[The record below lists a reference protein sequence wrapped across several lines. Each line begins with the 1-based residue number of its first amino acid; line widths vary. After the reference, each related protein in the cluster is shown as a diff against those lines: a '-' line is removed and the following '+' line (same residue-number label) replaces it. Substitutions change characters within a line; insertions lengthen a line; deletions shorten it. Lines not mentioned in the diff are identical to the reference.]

1 MSLAPDATP
10 AGPARVD
17 PRLVRSRARVLA
29 ATARLLATAGI
40 SGVTIEAVS
49 ALSGVAKT
57 TIYRQW
63 DDAPTLVL
71 ATLDDLLQPPVDP
84 DLGTLRADL
93 LHLVGGLAR
102 ALIAS
107 PAAGIMAGLM
117 DAAERDPAF
126 AALHAREAERRH
138 GVVLA
143 VIERGVRRGELPA
156 GTDPHDVLDLLTGPI
171 VYRRYTG
178 RRSLDAAFA
187 ARVVDRV
194 LAAYDAPT
202 LPAEPGA

>member
-1 MSLAPDATP
+1 MTRAPAT
-10 AGPARVD
+10 D
-17 PRLVRSRARVLA
+17 PRVIRSRASVLA
-29 ATARLLATAGI
+29 AALELMNEKGIAGT
-40 SGVTIEAVS
+40 TIEAV
-49 ALSGVAKT
+49 AGRSGVAKT

-63 DDAPTLVL
+63 ADAPALVL
-71 ATLDDLLQPPVDP
+71 ATLDDLLQPPADP

-93 LHLVGGLAR
+93 LLLVGGLAQ
-102 ALIAS
+102 ALVAS

-143 VIERGVRRGELPA
+143 VIERGIRRGELPA

-171 VYRRYTG
+171 FYRRYTG
-178 RRSLDAAFA
+178 RARLDAPFA
-187 ARVVDRV
+187 ARVVSRV
-194 LAAYDAPT
+194 LAAYGTPT
-202 LPAEPGA
+202 LPVEPGA

>member
-1 MSLAPDATP
+1 MSVAPNATP
-10 AGPARVD
+10 TGTTRVD
-17 PRLVRSRARVLA
+17 PRLVRTRARVLT
-29 ATARLLATAGI
+29 ATARLVATAGI

-49 ALSGVAKT
+49 ELSGIAKT

-63 DDAPTLVL
+63 DDAPALVL

-93 LHLVGGLAR
+93 LHLVGGLAH
-102 ALIAS
+102 ALVVS

-126 AALHAREAERRH
+126 AALHAREGERRH

-156 GTDPHDVLDLLTGPI
+156 DADPHEVLDLLTGPI

-178 RRSLDAAFA
+178 ARTLDAAFA

-194 LAAYDAPT
+194 LAAYDGPTAP
-202 LPAEPGA
+202 GSRDH

>member
-1 MSLAPDATP
+1 MSVAPNATP
-10 AGPARVD
+10 TGTTRVD
-17 PRLVRSRARVLA
+17 PRLVRTRARVLT
-29 ATARLLATAGI
+29 ATARLVETAGI

-49 ALSGVAKT
+49 ELSGVAKT

-63 DDAPTLVL
+63 DDAPALVL

-84 DLGTLRADL
+84 DLGTLRPDL
-93 LHLVGGLAR
+93 LHLVSGLAH
-102 ALIAS
+102 ALVVS

-126 AALHAREAERRH
+126 AALHAREGERRH
-138 GVVLA
+138 GV
-143 VIERGVRRGELPA
+143 RRCELPA
-156 GTDPHDVLDLLTGPI
+156 DADPHEVLDLLTGPI

-178 RRSLDAAFA
+178 ARTLDAAFA

-194 LAAYDAPT
+194 LAAYDGPT
-202 LPAEPGA
+202 ASGSRDH